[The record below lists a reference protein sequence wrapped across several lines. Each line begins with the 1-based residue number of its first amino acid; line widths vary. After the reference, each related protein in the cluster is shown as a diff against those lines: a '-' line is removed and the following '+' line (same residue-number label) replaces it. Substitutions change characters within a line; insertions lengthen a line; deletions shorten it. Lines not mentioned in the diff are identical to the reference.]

1 MLEALEA
8 SSLHGF
14 QCDRQLRLE
23 LYSATFALPRKTRAE
38 TVFCSRSLK
47 KEEPHPGLQ
56 HCFGG
61 KRDRGEALMLNV
73 SVRPQP
79 AAVAAVSALAA
90 TAGKTSSDEIL
101 VEQIAA
107 GSKPAMQALFARHRT
122 YVYRWLLRFVSNET
136 IAEDLLSEVFLDV
149 WRQAGRFEYRASV
162 STWLMPIARH
172 KALSARRRRTDAE
185 LDEEIAA
192 TAADSAND
200 PEVALQEKDR
210 GELVRRALMRLSAEH
225 REVIDLVY
233 YHEKSVDEVA
243 HILDVPP
250 ATVKTRMFY
259 ARKKLAELVNVAE
272 KVRC

>member
-79 AAVAAVSALAA
+79 AAGLSMHAESQRGNDRRHVLVDFGFTPEALNNN
-90 TAGKTSSDEIL
+90 
-101 VEQIAA
+101 VE
-107 GSKPAMQALFARHRT
+107 
-122 YVYRWLLRFVSNET
+122 LLG
-136 IAEDLLSEVFLDV
+136 I
-149 WRQAGRFEYRASV
+149 
-162 STWLMPIARH
+162 
-172 KALSARRRRTDAE
+172 
-185 LDEEIAA
+185 
-192 TAADSAND
+192 D
-200 PEVALQEKDR
+200 P
-210 GELVRRALMRLSAEH
+210 
-225 REVIDLVY
+225 
-233 YHEKSVDEVA
+233 
-243 HILDVPP
+243 
-250 ATVKTRMFY
+250 
-259 ARKKLAELVNVAE
+259 
-272 KVRC
+272 